1 VGGRRATS
9 DLVLPMS
16 YWPRTCR
23 DACVRE
29 YTLTNA
35 QYARAWSGRPVHI
48 AGRGYPSADG
58 AQVSDSDIRAYVD
71 GALAASVVGG
81 SVYDYASTR
90 TRTAW
95 WSSLAR
101 LNAF

>member
-1 VGGRRATS
+1 
-9 DLVLPMS
+9 MS

-23 DACVRE
+23 DACVRD

-35 QYARAWSGRPVHI
+35 RYAESWTGGLPVHI

-58 AQVSDSDIRAYVD
+58 TQVNDSDIRAFVD
-71 GALAASVVGG
+71 GAVAAGVVGG

-90 TRTAW
+90 TRTSW
-95 WSSLAR
+95 WPLLGR
-101 LNAF
+101 LNNL